1 MNKTEMQLFWQA
13 NYTLCPPI
21 NFLFKIFY
29 TDRWLR
35 IHSLPDSKRYADTDE
50 EWQILLGTQNAILDD
65 IFKDGETF
73 YLLVGVYS
81 SGKINILDK
90 PDIDNECLN
99 KFDFTPLEIIDL
111 HAISKEYYDE
121 DIFYTPYF
129 ATLQY
134 KSSEYNDVLKTVA
147 NDEIRVF
154 FLNDVTN
161 TIFAPYDG
169 GVDIIYPDT
178 TTRDFYKTKYSHY
191 TQQENYK

>member
-13 NYTLCPPI
+13 HYPLCPPI
-21 NFLFKIFY
+21 NYLFKIFY

-35 IHSLPDSKRYADTDE
+35 IHSLPDSKRYAETKE
-50 EWQILLGTQNAILDD
+50 EWGILFDTQNAILDD
-65 IFKDGETF
+65 IFGEGELV
-73 YLLVGVYS
+73 YLFVGVFS
-81 SGKINILDK
+81 SGTLNIVDSS
-90 PDIDNECLN
+90 DIDDKCLS
-99 KFDFTPLEIIDL
+99 KFQFTALDIIDL
-111 HAISKEYYDE
+111 HNLTGEYYDE

-129 ATLQY
+129 TTLQY
-134 KSSEYNDVLKTVA
+134 KSNGYNDVLKTVA

-154 FLNDVTN
+154 FLNAETN